1 MADNRNFP
9 DINFVDTDTEKITEN
24 LVQAYELMTGR
35 TLYPADPARI
45 FILWVADIIAQT
57 LVLIN
62 ESAKQNVPRYAE
74 GEYLDSIAEIFKDAQ
89 RLPAQEARTT
99 LRFVIS
105 EPQAGVTI
113 IPSGTRVTTADGGV
127 IFATSEIGRIEAG
140 NTYADVAAACLTE
153 GSAGNGF
160 LPGQI
165 ATPIDWFPFM
175 KSVSNTTTS
184 EGGAE
189 QETDAAFYM
198 RMRESMES
206 YSTAGPAGA
215 YEYIA
220 KSVSQLI
227 ADAKAVSDEAG
238 IVDVRI
244 LLQDGELPG
253 VEILAQVEAALN
265 DQKTRPLTDLVNV
278 MAPETVTFNIDLTY
292 YIPSPSEASAVVIQT
307 EVEKAV
313 DEYKKWQTNRMG
325 RDINPSYLIS
335 LLMKTGIKR
344 VEVRQPQ
351 HQAVSTGQVAQVG
364 TEEIVNGGIEDE

>member
-1 MADNRNFP
+1 MADSRDFP

-24 LVQAYELMTGR
+24 LVQAYELMTER
-35 TLYPADPARI
+35 TLYPADPAKL
-45 FILWVADIIAQT
+45 FILWVSDIIAQVLT
-57 LVLIN
+57 LIN

-74 GEYLDSIAEIFKDAQ
+74 GDYLDSIAEIFKDAQ
-89 RLPAQEARTT
+89 RLPPQDAKTT

-113 IPSGTRVTTADGGV
+113 IPIGTRVTTADGGV
-127 IFATSEIGRIEAG
+127 IFATSEIGRIEVG
-140 NTYADVAAACLTE
+140 NTHADVSATCSIE
-153 GSAGNGF
+153 GGAGNGF

-165 ATPIDWFPFM
+165 ATPIDWFPYM
-175 KSVSNTTTS
+175 QSVANITTS

-189 QETDAAFYM
+189 KEKDGAFYM

-227 ADAKAVSDEAG
+227 ADAKAVSNEAG

-244 LLQDGELPG
+244 MLQNGELPG
-253 VEILAQVEAALN
+253 AEMLTQVEAALN

-278 MAPETVTFNIDLTY
+278 MAPEEVTFNIDLTY
-292 YIPSPSEASAVVIQT
+292 FIPSPSEASAVVIQT

-313 DEYKKWQTNRMG
+313 DDYKRWQTNKMG

-344 VEVRQPQ
+344 VDVREPQ
-351 HQAVSTGQVAQVG
+351 HRTVESGEVAQMG
-364 TEEIVNGGIEDE
+364 TQEIVNGGIEDE

>member
-9 DINFVDTDTEKITEN
+9 DINFVDTDTERIKES

-35 TLYPADPARI
+35 TLYPADPARL

-89 RLPAQEARTT
+89 RLGAKAATTT

-105 EPQAGVTI
+105 EPQTGETI
-113 IPSGTRVTTADGGV
+113 IPVGTRVTTTDGGI
-127 IFATSEIGRIEAG
+127 IFATSEVGRIEAG
-140 NTYADVAAACLTE
+140 ETTADVSATCQTT

-165 ATPIDWFPFM
+165 ATPVDWFPYM
-175 KSVSNTTTS
+175 QSVANITTS

-189 QETDAAFYM
+189 QETDEAFYN

-238 IVDVRI
+238 VVDVRI

-253 VEILAQVEAALN
+253 EEILAQVEAALN
-265 DQKTRPLTDLVNV
+265 DQKARPLTDFVNV
-278 MAPETVTFNIDLTY
+278 IAPETVEFDIELTY
-292 YIPSPSEASAVVIQT
+292 YIPSPSEASAATIQA

-313 DEYKKWQTNRMG
+313 EQYIKWQTSKMG

-344 VEVRQPQ
+344 VEVSKPQ
-351 HQAVSTGQVAQVG
+351 YQAVSSGEVAKVG
-364 TEEIVNGGIEDE
+364 VQEIVNGGVEDE

>member
-9 DINFVDTDTEKITEN
+9 DINFVDTDTEKIKES

-35 TLYPADPARI
+35 TLYPADPARL

-74 GEYLDSIAEIFKDAQ
+74 GDYLDSIAEIFKDAQ
-89 RLPAQEARTT
+89 RLGAQVARTT

-105 EPQAGVTI
+105 EAQAGVVI

-127 IFATSEIGRIEAG
+127 VFATSEIKRIEVG
-140 NTYADVAAACLTE
+140 ETAAEVPSACLTE
-153 GSAGNGF
+153 GSVGNGF

-165 ATPIDWFPFM
+165 ATPIDWFPYM
-175 KSVSNTTTS
+175 QSVSNTTAS

-189 QETDAAFYM
+189 SETDEAFYN
-198 RMRESMES
+198 RMRASMES

-220 KSVSQLI
+220 KSVSPLI
-227 ADAKAVSDEAG
+227 TDAKAISEDAG

-253 VEILAQVEAALN
+253 AEILAQVAAALN
-265 DQKTRPLTDLVNV
+265 DQKARPLTDQVNV
-278 MAPETVTFNIDLTY
+278 MAPEAVSFDIDLTY
-292 YIPSPSEASAVVIQT
+292 YIPSPSEASATRIQN
-307 EVEKAV
+307 EVEGAV
-313 DEYKKWQTNRMG
+313 EEYKKWQTSKMG

-344 VEVRQPQ
+344 VEVREPA
-351 HQAVSTGQVAQVG
+351 HQTVTDGEVAQVE
-364 TEEIVNGGIEDE
+364 TEEIVNGGFEDE